1 MYLGGKTN
9 RVKGGEQQQQFS
21 EEMSRLPAWLDIQV
35 PESQP
40 EGEYGREGQAVHV
53 SSTSFICNG
62 KTPIKLRI
70 RPRIRGLKLESVSW
84 KKYMVS
90 RIRT

>member
-35 PESQP
+35 PESPP
-40 EGEYGREGQAVHV
+40 EGEYGRVGQAVHV
-53 SSTSFICNG
+53 GSTNFICNG
-62 KTPIKLRI
+62 KPPIKLRI
-70 RPRIRGLKLESVSW
+70 RPRIRGLQLESVS
-84 KKYMVS
+84 
-90 RIRT
+90 